1 MAFLSS
7 NDLLAGSA
15 QKYKVSIPAELLPES
30 MEGANPEVLMRPL
43 TVSDVQRVGKAAKDQ
58 GLLTSIL
65 MVQQA
70 LVEPAMTID
79 QVGKLPAG
87 LMQFFLSEVNRISG
101 LSLSTDELQQA
112 VKAPL
117 TKAVFVLAKE
127 FGWTPSECSELTVG
141 QVLLYLEMLASDQN
155 SKPAAS
161 SQASQESAA

>member
-1 MAFLSS
+1 
-7 NDLLAGSA
+7 
-15 QKYKVSIPAELLPES
+15 
-30 MEGANPEVLMRPL
+30 MECANPEVLMRPL
-43 TVSDVQRVGKAAKDQ
+43 TVSDVQRVAKAAKDQ

-101 LSLSTDELQQA
+101 LSLSADELQQA
-112 VKAPL
+112 VRAPL

-155 SKPAAS
+155 SKQAAS